1 MPGGTPYNGIRALS
15 QEGDMMPVR
24 PLAAPS
30 LGSVAYRAAL
40 LLLAAALLVTA
51 FTGRAGVQV
60 IDGAMAARLFAFHLH
75 GVPGERE
82 YVDTYGEPAP
92 FVHRHC
98 HAPPEQSAPQAGP
111 FEVLAAAALAG
122 AVWCSDPVAQPVLP
136 DTAHPHTLP
145 AEHVPDGWSAPPA
158 TRPPR

>member
-1 MPGGTPYNGIRALS
+1 MRV
-15 QEGDMMPVR
+15 Q
-24 PLAAPS
+24 PLPAPT
-30 LGSVAYRAAL
+30 LWLVAYRVAL
-40 LLLAAALLVTA
+40 LLLVAALLVTA

-60 IDGAMAARLFAFHLH
+60 LDGAMAARLFAFHLH

-82 YVDTYGEPAP
+82 YVDTYGVPAP

-98 HAPPEQSAPQAGP
+98 HAPPDQPAPQAGP

-122 AVWCSDPVAQPVLP
+122 ALWCAEPTTQPVLP

-145 AEHVPDGWSAPPA
+145 AERIPDGWSAPPP

>member
-1 MPGGTPYNGIRALS
+1 MPDGTPYNEIKALGRGGMMRA
-15 QEGDMMPVR
+15 Q
-24 PLAAPS
+24 PLVTPAPG
-30 LGSVAYRAAL
+30 LFAYRAAL

-75 GVPGERE
+75 GIPGERE
-82 YVDTYGEPAP
+82 YVDAVGEPAP

-98 HAPPEQSAPQAGP
+98 HAAPGQHPPQAGP
-111 FEVLAAAALAG
+111 FEVLAAATLAG
-122 AVWCSDPVAQPVLP
+122 ALWCADPATPLLLP
-136 DTAHPHTLP
+136 DLTRPSALP
-145 AEHVPDGWSAPPA
+145 AERVPDGWSAPPP

>member
-1 MPGGTPYNGIRALS
+1 MRA
-15 QEGDMMPVR
+15 Q
-24 PLAAPS
+24 PLAPPYPEAI
-30 LGSVAYRAAL
+30 AYRAAL
-40 LLLAAALLVTA
+40 LLLAAAVLLTA

-82 YVDTYGEPAP
+82 YVDAAGQPAP

-98 HAPPEQSAPQAGP
+98 HAPPEQPAPQAGP

-122 AVWCSDPVAQPVLP
+122 AVWCAQP
-136 DTAHPHTLP
+136 AHPMAVLASVQPHPFP
-145 AEHVPDGWSAPPA
+145 AEHAPEGWHAPPP
-158 TRPPR
+158 TQPPR

>member
-1 MPGGTPYNGIRALS
+1 MQA
-15 QEGDMMPVR
+15 R
-24 PLAAPS
+24 PLAALW
-30 LGSVAYRAAL
+30 LGSVVYRVAL
-40 LLLAAALLVTA
+40 LLLAAALLLTA

-98 HAPPEQSAPQAGP
+98 HAPPDRPAPQAGP
-111 FEVLAAAALAG
+111 FELLAAATLAG
-122 AVWCSDPVAQPVLP
+122 ALWCSEPANSPALP

-145 AEHVPDGWSAPPA
+145 AERIPDGWSAPPP
-158 TRPPR
+158 TKPPR